1 MRGSIFDGSLV
12 KSVGQTAPSGS
23 RPPLLIPLSKS
34 QPLPL
39 HKWPSNV
46 NRAQINLAVQY
57 FSVMYLIYQR
67 DHLVGRLAQINPNW
81 NGKISRE
88 AAKITGPEV
97 MLFLVHSHPSI
108 QNFINEKERRGKTCF
123 YFQLE
128 STSSS

>member
-34 QPLPL
+34 QPPPL

-46 NRAQINLAVQY
+46 NRAQIDLAVQY
-57 FSVMYLIYQR
+57 LHISDISERSSGWATSSDQ
-67 DHLVGRLAQINPNW
+67 PNW

-88 AAKITGPEV
+88 AAKIMGPEKIV
-97 MLFLVHSHPSI
+97 PKIAKLGPGMAGIGFLTK
-108 QNFINEKERRGKTCF
+108 NYTG
-123 YFQLE
+123 
-128 STSSS
+128 